1 MIARVSDCSSEA
13 DTPRPSARS
22 SAWYSYAV
30 VRVVP
35 RPEREEF
42 VNAGVILFAP
52 ELRFLAAAVEL
63 DRSRVRALAPSVDIA
78 TVEQHLAVFRAVAE
92 GRDEGGPIA
101 ALPQQD
107 RFHWLTARR
116 STVIQSSAVH
126 TGQCSD
132 PRRALKDLLEELVRP
147 PG

>member
-1 MIARVSDCSSEA
+1 MPNTEGR
-13 DTPRPSARS
+13 SASRAAS
-22 SAWYSYAV
+22 PTAQYSYAV
-30 VRVVP
+30 IRVVP

-52 ELRFLAAAVEL
+52 ERRFLAAAVEL
-63 DRSRVRALAPSVDIA
+63 DPARVRALAPNVDIEA
-78 TVEQHLAVFRAVAE
+78 VEQHLAVFRAVAE

-107 RFHWLTARR
+107 RFHWLVAPR

-126 TGQCSD
+126 TGQCAD
-132 PRRALKDLLEELVRP
+132 PRQALEDLLDELVRTP
-147 PG
+147 K